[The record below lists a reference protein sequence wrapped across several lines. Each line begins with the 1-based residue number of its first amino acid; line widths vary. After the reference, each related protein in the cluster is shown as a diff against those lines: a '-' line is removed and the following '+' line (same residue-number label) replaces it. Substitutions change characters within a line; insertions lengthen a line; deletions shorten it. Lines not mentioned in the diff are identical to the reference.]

1 MTIAHNA
8 CFLQCS
14 IVLAYDCFPGTVLI
28 IFFTLCVDFACCYC
42 IRWTNVVWI
51 IFSALDL
58 DLVCV
63 ISQRF
68 WWLVV
73 VWSFMNFNHS
83 WTSIWFTSVIVRL
96 SNQFC
101 KFNGETFFGDTDS
114 VFVFFLNFVFTLFPF
129 VNTFVIFDQHFCY
142 RFLIF

>member
-51 IFSALDL
+51 RLSMRNFTTL
-58 DLVCV
+58 LVIGCCM
-63 ISQRF
+63 IIHELQ
-68 WWLVV
+68 
-73 VWSFMNFNHS
+73 SFMNFNHS